1 MEEMI
6 IRLGVTAM
14 LEMLK
19 SKANASKWRKVM
31 LKVFRAIATQ
41 YKDDEEFQ
49 TVAQAWVLPLK

>member
-1 MEEMI
+1 MI